1 MIDKDIERLKYTIT
15 QGNKPNE
22 NDIKALNSVI
32 GYVNLEKDRTISKN
46 ILLSKLIINVLK
58 NDIIKSK
65 GNYQLSIK
73 TLKSILRISLEAHY
87 EAFKDEINQIW
98 LDNYIKEGEDI
109 KDFNYPKWNLSQTK
123 ASINNLITTFVDN
136 YGNFR

>member
-98 LDNYIKEGEDI
+98 LDNYINEGEDI